1 MLTQLVR
8 LQAAK
13 SWLSAMKIGFI
24 GLGKM
29 ATAII
34 KGLEKTD
41 FDLLVTGR
49 DPQKTARQAE
59 QLGVRALAKQTDLV
73 AEADLIILGV
83 KPQVLPTVLEPLDF
97 HQPIIS
103 MAAGV
108 SLRRLAE
115 LTDPSLPLIRIMP
128 NINAQILQSTTAICA
143 NQYVDE
149 EVWDLATTITDCF
162 GSTFAI
168 AEKDFDTFTAL
179 AGSSPA
185 YIYLF
190 MEALALAGVKHGF
203 PKDQA
208 LSIVTQ
214 TVLASAQNLS
224 QGQESPHDLIDKI
237 ASPGGTTIAGLA
249 DLEKTGLT
257 ASAISS
263 IDATIA
269 RAKEL

>member
-1 MLTQLVR
+1 
-8 LQAAK
+8 
-13 SWLSAMKIGFI
+13 MKIGFI

-41 FDLLVTGR
+41 FEILVAGR
-49 DPQKTARQAE
+49 DPEKTARQAQE
-59 QLGVRALAKQTDLV
+59 LGVRALAQHSELV
-73 AEADLIILGV
+73 TQADLIVLAV
-83 KPQVLPTVLEPLDF
+83 KPQVLPSVLDKLTF
-97 HQPIIS
+97 HQPIMS

-108 SLRRLAE
+108 SLERLAE

-128 NINAQILQSTTAICA
+128 NINAQILQSTTAICR
-143 NQYVDE
+143 NQQVDDQLL
-149 EVWDLATTITDCF
+149 DLAKTITNSF
-162 GSTFAI
+162 GSTFEI
-168 AEKDFDTFTAL
+168 AEKDFDSFTAL

-190 MEALALAGVKHGF
+190 MEALALAGVKHGL
-203 PKDQA
+203 PKDQVVD
-208 LSIVTQ
+208 IVTQ

-224 QGQESPHDLIDKI
+224 QGQDSPHDLMDKI
-237 ASPGGTTIAGLA
+237 SSPGGTTIAGLA

-257 ASAISS
+257 ASVISG